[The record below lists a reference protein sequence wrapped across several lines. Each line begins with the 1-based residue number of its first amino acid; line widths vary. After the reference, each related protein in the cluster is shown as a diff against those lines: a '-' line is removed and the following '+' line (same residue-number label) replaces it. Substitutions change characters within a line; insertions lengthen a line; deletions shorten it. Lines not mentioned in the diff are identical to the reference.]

1 MENKARFFIGILL
14 CILFLSSCVDKNKEK
29 TEIDPKI
36 NFIGER
42 VKGMS
47 LEEKIGQLF
56 IIGFNGEEI
65 DKDIEYMI
73 KNYYVGGFILFQENI
88 KNIDQTLNL
97 INSLKKANENN
108 NIPLFISTDEEG
120 GKVTRVSN
128 LFGSVPGSREI
139 GEMDNEEYSFKIG
152 DTIGYRLKSIGFNL
166 DFAPVLDIDSNSKN
180 PVIGDRS
187 YGRTKDIVS
196 KHGIQVMKGIKSN
209 NVIPTIKHFPGHGD
223 TFIDSHLDLPAVNK
237 DLEEL
242 RKMELIPFKEAIDMG
257 ADMVMVGHMLFPK
270 IDSENPATFS
280 KEIITNLLRK
290 DLNYDKVI
298 VTDDMTMGAIT
309 KNYNIEKVA
318 IKSLKAGADIILICH
333 SYEDQIKVIE
343 SIKEAVKSGEILEK
357 EIDEKVYRIVKLK
370 EEYGLRD
377 DIIESISIE
386 KIDKKMNDLKN
397 IRKR

>member
-180 PVIGDRS
+180 PVIKDRS